1 MGEIMGIG
9 GAVASVAGGLLSSR
23 GASRAAAAQT
33 AAANRQLDLQ
43 ERIYEENV
51 DRFQPYEASG
61 QNALSAL
68 MYELGL
74 GAQPTF
80 GGSAQ
85 QITEI
90 PGATTQTGGYSYGG
104 PGSSI
109 QIPGGRTLYFGSQA
123 YEDEVS
129 RNPMT
134 STTTPARY
142 SVGGQI
148 FDTREQAQAYA
159 DANPAGGTAYGGYEA
174 TQGHQLRTREGLNAI
189 DASAAARG
197 GLYSGATLQA
207 LERGGQEYAQLGYD
221 NFLNRLT
228 GLASSGQNAAGQG
241 AAAGANYAQG
251 ASNALDNIGNAQAAG
266 AIGQANAW
274 NNAIGNGI
282 GMWQYQNS
290 LANTGGNSG
299 GAFGNALFGSGNL
312 FGGNSWG

>member
-1 MGEIMGIG
+1 MGIG
-9 GAVASVAGGLLSSR
+9 AIGSIAGGLISSR

-51 DRFQPYEASG
+51 GRFQPYEQGG

-74 GAQPTF
+74 GNQPTF
-80 GGSAQ
+80 GGSPM

-90 PGATTQTGGYSYGG
+90 PGSSTTTGGFTGPGG

-109 QIPGGRTLYFGSQA
+109 TGPNGQTLYFGSQA
-123 YEDEVS
+123 YEDAIANGGGQVTAS
-129 RNPMT
+129 
-134 STTTPARY
+134 PARY
-142 SVGGQI
+142 SVGGQV

-159 DANPAGGTAYGGYEA
+159 DANPTGGTQYGGYEA
-174 TQGHQLRTREGLNAI
+174 SQGHQLRTREGLNAI

-251 ASNALDNIGNAQAAG
+251 ASNALDNIGNAQSAG

-290 LANTGGNSG
+290 LAGQGGGNTGGM
-299 GAFGNALFGSGNL
+299 FGNALFGQGQL

>member
-1 MGEIMGIG
+1 MGIG

-51 DRFQPYEASG
+51 DRFAPYEQGG

-80 GGSAQ
+80 GGAAQ

-90 PGATTQTGGYSYGG
+90 PGATAQGGFSGPGG

-109 QIPGGRTLYFGSQA
+109 AGPNGQTLYFGSQA
-123 YEDEVS
+123 YEDAMGGGGGQVA
-129 RNPMT
+129 T
-134 STTTPARY
+134 SPTRY
-142 SVGGQI
+142 SVNGQV

-159 DANPAGGTAYGGYEA
+159 DANPTGGMQYGGYEA
-174 TQGHQLRTREGLNAI
+174 SQGHQLRTREGLNAI

-251 ASNALDNIGNAQAAG
+251 ASNALDNIGNAQSAG

-299 GAFGNALFGSGNL
+299 GMFGNALFGSGNL